1 MGNICEIFSK
11 NNKYYDDDIIYY
23 NKKNKEET
31 IIPAIEKD
39 DPPNYNSINYN
50 SINYNSINY
59 NQSKPIQIVY
69 DPSIQIME
77 YKRPIY
83 IDNYIDN
90 YTSGGLAEPIVEDI
104 FYCD

>member
-11 NNKYYDDDIIYY
+11 NNKYYHDDIIHY

-31 IIPAIEKD
+31 IIPALEED

-50 SINYNSINY
+50 
-59 NQSKPIQIVY
+59 QSNPIQILY

-77 YKRPIY
+77 YRRPIF
-83 IDNYIDN
+83 IDNYQDN
-90 YTSGGLAEPIVEDI
+90 YTTDILAGVMIEDI
-104 FYCD
+104 FNCD